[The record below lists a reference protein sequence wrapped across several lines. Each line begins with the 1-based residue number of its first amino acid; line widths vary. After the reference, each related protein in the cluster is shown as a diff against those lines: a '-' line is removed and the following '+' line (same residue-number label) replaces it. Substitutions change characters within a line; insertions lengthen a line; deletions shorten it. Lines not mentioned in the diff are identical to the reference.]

1 MLFDHVIGWCLNP
14 NILFAKHCF
23 SLTTRRALSIGSF
36 GLKLMV
42 VGHVSSIAGPKY
54 CPLQFCFYFFV
65 LNYVAVIG
73 LLGGQEDKTLGSQVN

>member
-1 MLFDHVIGWCLNP
+1 
-14 NILFAKHCF
+14 
-23 SLTTRRALSIGSF
+23 
-36 GLKLMV
+36 MV